1 MLKAVNVG
9 AVHTHTHT
17 HTHTSS
23 IIEHILKI
31 NKNRIKD
38 LNYISR
44 LFYLRI

>member
-1 MLKAVNVG
+1 MLKAVNIG

-17 HTHTSS
+17 SN
-23 IIEHILKI
+23 IIEYILKI